1 MGISWA
7 NIMQLPSPLVQL
19 SLQTGDETLAF
30 LKRDLAISAP
40 GVVDLRHDPAL
51 YAPVLDVMKPKG
63 QVPRVHDRQPGGD
76 MLFANGRWS
85 TQVVCQADLYRVGCP
100 KDATSLGHVPINGL
114 SVPGSIVQPYLNS
127 RLLNASASSGH
138 SLMEV
143 PLKLRIVT

>member
-51 YAPVLDVMKPKG
+51 YAPVLDVMKPK
-63 QVPRVHDRQPGGD
+63 
-76 MLFANGRWS
+76 
-85 TQVVCQADLYRVGCP
+85 
-100 KDATSLGHVPINGL
+100 
-114 SVPGSIVQPYLNS
+114 
-127 RLLNASASSGH
+127 
-138 SLMEV
+138 
-143 PLKLRIVT
+143 